1 MLDKKRNKMKFY
13 ITQNKYFNN
22 GNNASKEYFSNVNVN
37 ENFAYNLINLINTSI
52 LSQNLWEELG
62 IISIFT
68 DHVTISIDDIEIIIK
83 SEDLSFNFEKY
94 EVELYNE
101 FSKIRY

>member
-1 MLDKKRNKMKFY
+1 MLNKKRNKMKFY

-22 GNNASKEYFSNVNVN
+22 GNKANKEYFSNVNVN
-37 ENFAYNLINLINTSI
+37 ENFAYNLINLINTSF

-62 IISIFT
+62 IISTFT

-101 FSKIRY
+101 FPI